1 MEYTDAMKN
10 RLKRIEG
17 QVRGIMGMMEKE
29 QSCRD
34 VVTQL
39 SAVRAAID
47 RLIVYV
53 IGSNMEMCI
62 RDEVENG
69 RPADQVI
76 QEAIELLM
84 KSR

>member
-17 QVRGIMGMMEKE
+17 QVRGIMGMMERQE
-29 QSCRD
+29 SCKD

-47 RLIVYV
+47 RLIIYV
-53 IGSNMEMCI
+53 IGSNMESCI
-62 RDEVENG
+62 REEVQKG
-69 RPADQVI
+69 QPADHVI
-76 QEAIELLM
+76 HEAIELLM

>member
-17 QVRGIMGMMEKE
+17 QVRGIMGMMERE
-29 QSCRD
+29 ESCKD

-53 IGSNMEMCI
+53 IGSNMENCI
-62 RDEVENG
+62 RNEVEKG
-69 RPADQVI
+69 QPADQVI
-76 QEAIELLM
+76 REAIELLM

>member
-1 MEYTDAMKN
+1 MEYSDTMKN

-17 QVRGIMGMMEKE
+17 QVRGIMGMMEKQ

-47 RLIVYV
+47 RLIAYV

-62 RDEVENG
+62 RDEVQKG
-69 RPADQVI
+69 QPADRVI